1 MTWGQG
7 SNIPARIKAQVR
19 RRDKVCQLQYPDV
32 CTSRID
38 EMDHTVGLA
47 DQGQQRTTV
56 RNAAEV
62 QGVCRACHKV
72 KTEGQRLAGIERAK
86 AQRGG
91 LSRRLRD
98 IEPHPFDIAAGH
110 KRDKPAGQSGNT

>member
-19 RRDKVCQLQYPDV
+19 RRDKVCQLQYPGV
-32 CTSRID
+32 CVKTIQQFDHID
-38 EMDHTVGLA
+38 GLA
-47 DQGQQRTTV
+47 DTGQQRYTVTT
-56 RNAAEV
+56 ATIL
-62 QGVCRACHKV
+62 QGVCAPCHKV

-86 AQRGG
+86 SQRGG

-98 IEPHPFDIAAGH
+98 IEPHPFDIAAGQ
-110 KRDKPAGQSGNT
+110 KRDKPAG